1 LDRDFSA
8 IRCNQESAGVADLI
22 TTCAGGR
29 NHRCAKLSVQRGVS
43 IEEVEAQELNG
54 QKLQGTLTA
63 VEVNHFLKSQGMEK
77 DFPLF
82 TAVYDILKGR
92 AKVQDLPELIEGEGK

>member
-1 LDRDFSA
+1 MREA
-8 IRCNQESAGVADLI
+8 ECR
-22 TTCAGGR
+22 
-29 NHRCAKLSVQRGVS
+29 RGVP

-63 VEVNHFLKSQGMEK
+63 TEVNNFLKSQGMEK

-82 TAVYDILKGR
+82 TAVHEILQGR
-92 AKVQDLPELIEGEGK
+92 AKIDDLPELIEGTGE